1 MLEGAVI
8 VASILL
14 AFAIDAW
21 WDGQQDRARERD
33 YLALL
38 ASDLRSTLAND
49 QRFAST
55 ADTVLD
61 PAMARLVRAYYE
73 PTLPP
78 ADSVLA
84 WLYDAIQV
92 LVVQPRL
99 GTAETLVSS
108 GDLALIRSDSL
119 RTAIRDYI
127 TDMTFFVGSQRRGAD
142 SFQAERRELSEV
154 ISLGQVRLAATPRA
168 TRDSSALA
176 SPLFE
181 FPAGEIRE
189 LTPLDVRD
197 VVRNPGVHA
206 ILIRMLEAKR
216 LNGFWRDQ
224 MRQRSKRLLQLV
236 EAELAG
242 GAL

>member
-1 MLEGAVI
+1 VLEGAVI

-21 WDGQQDRARERD
+21 WDGQQDRAREQD

-49 QRFAST
+49 RRFAGT

-61 PAMARLVRAYYE
+61 RATARLVRAYYE
-73 PTLPP
+73 PALPP
-78 ADSVLA
+78 ADSVLV
-84 WLYDAIQV
+84 WLNAAIQV

-127 TDMTFFVGSQRRGAD
+127 TDMTFFDGSQRINQE
-142 SFQAERRELSEV
+142 SFHAERRELSGV
-154 ISLGQVRLAATPRA
+154 ISLGQVRLAATPTA

-176 SPLFE
+176 SPMAE

-189 LTPLDVRD
+189 LTPLDARDIVRD
-197 VVRNPGVHA
+197 PGVHA
-206 ILIRMLEAKR
+206 ILTRMFEAKR
-216 LNGFWRDQ
+216 LNRFWRDQ
-224 MRQRSKRLLQLV
+224 MRQRSERLLQLV